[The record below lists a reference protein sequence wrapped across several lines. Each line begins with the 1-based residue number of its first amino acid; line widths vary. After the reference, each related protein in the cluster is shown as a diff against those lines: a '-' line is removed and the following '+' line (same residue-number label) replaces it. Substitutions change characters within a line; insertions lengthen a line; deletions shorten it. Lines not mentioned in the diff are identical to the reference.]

1 MRMSGV
7 RVRLVWCSIT
17 GNRKQRA
24 CKNVLVMH
32 VHACVGVCVCV
43 CVCVCVLC
51 VCNSVCVCVLTKA

>member
-17 GNRKQRA
+17 GNKKQRA

-32 VHACVGVCVCV
+32 VHACVGVCVVCV
-43 CVCVCVLC
+43 CVCVCARVLC
-51 VCNSVCVCVLTKA
+51 VQ